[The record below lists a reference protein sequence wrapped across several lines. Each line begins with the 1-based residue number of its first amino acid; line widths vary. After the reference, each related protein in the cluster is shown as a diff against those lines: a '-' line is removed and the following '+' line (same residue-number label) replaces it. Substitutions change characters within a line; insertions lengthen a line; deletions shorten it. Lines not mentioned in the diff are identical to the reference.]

1 MIMREKLLDLNGAG
15 KHVNQALFF
24 EIERQLYKEARILDN
39 EDMRAWC
46 DLLADDLLYW
56 MPIRENH
63 LRKHRQP
70 EISAHRCA
78 LFDETKEMIDVRLR
92 RNESGMCW
100 TEDPPTRHVYAVTNI
115 EAFETEV
122 AGEYEVQSA
131 FSLYRSRFE
140 RDDSHLMG
148 RRKDIWR
155 RSEDGFLLVGRLILL
170 QQSTLLAK
178 NLNVFF

>member
-1 MIMREKLLDLNGAG
+1 MSMREKLLELNGAG
-15 KHVNQALFF
+15 KHVDQSLFF
-24 EIERQLYKEARILDN
+24 ELERQLLKEARILDN
-39 EDMRAWC
+39 EDMRDWY
-46 DLLADDLLYW
+46 DMLADDLVYW

-70 EISAHRCA
+70 EISANRCA
-78 LFDETKEMIDVRLR
+78 LFDETKELIDVRLR

-100 TEDPPTRHVYAVTNI
+100 TEDPPTRHVYSISNI
-115 EAFETEV
+115 EAFETDV
-122 AGEYEVQSA
+122 TGEYEVQSV

-140 RDDSHLMG
+140 RDDSLLMG

-155 RSEDGFLLVGRLILL
+155 LSGDKFLLVGRLVLL